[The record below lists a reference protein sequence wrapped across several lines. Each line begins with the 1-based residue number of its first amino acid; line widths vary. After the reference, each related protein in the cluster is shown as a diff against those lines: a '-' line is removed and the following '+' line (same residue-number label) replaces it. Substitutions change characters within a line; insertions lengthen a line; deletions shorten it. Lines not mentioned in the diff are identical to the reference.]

1 MSQDAT
7 VTWLTQE
14 VYDRLNLEL
23 QTLSTTGRQ
32 EITDRIQSAREEG
45 DLKENSGYH
54 AAKEEQGKQ
63 EARIRQLT
71 ELLRTAEVG
80 EAPESHG
87 VVETGTVITATIAG
101 DETTFLIG
109 SREIAEDSDLDVV
122 QRAEPARRRHHRP
135 QGRRLHQ
142 LHRSE
147 RPRDRRDD
155 HQRRDLD
162 RPVAHPVAERE
173 RALTQ
178 PSNCP
183 FRCASLATGGSER
196 SALG

>member
-63 EARIRQLT
+63 EARIRQL
-71 ELLRTAEVG
+71 
-80 EAPESHG
+80 
-87 VVETGTVITATIAG
+87 
-101 DETTFLIG
+101 
-109 SREIAEDSDLDVV
+109 
-122 QRAEPARRRHHRP
+122 
-135 QGRRLHQ
+135 
-142 LHRSE
+142 
-147 RPRDRRDD
+147 
-155 HQRRDLD
+155 
-162 RPVAHPVAERE
+162 
-173 RALTQ
+173 
-178 PSNCP
+178 
-183 FRCASLATGGSER
+183 
-196 SALG
+196 